1 VHFGI
6 LVVPGEE
13 IGLAVVLVDLVEQ
26 IEADLGEG

>member
-13 IGLAVVLVDLVEQ
+13 IGLGVVLVDLVEQ